1 MRHSVV
7 FAGIVAALLAS
18 PVMAGGVALVDSA
31 QVLAGSDAAKKAAE
45 KYDAATKVQRERMD
59 KLKEEIQ
66 GLQAKYQKD
75 NAIMTP
81 KDKQDLQ
88 KQAEDKAGEF
98 QRLGQAVGEAK
109 QRTEQELQG
118 SLVPKVRAIIEEL
131 RKANK
136 YDLVIE
142 KQGVMAFDPAID
154 LTKKVIEKLNAQ
166 GASAPAAGK

>member
-1 MRHSVV
+1 MRYPVV
-7 FAGIVAALLAS
+7 FAGLVAALLSA
-18 PVMAGGVALVDSA
+18 PALAGSVAIVDSA
-31 QVLAGSDAAKKAAE
+31 AVLSGSDAAKKAAE
-45 KYDAATKVQRERMD
+45 KYEAATKVQRERMD
-59 KLKEEIQ
+59 KLKEELQ
-66 GLQAKYQKD
+66 ALQAKYQKD
-75 NAIMTP
+75 QAIMSP

-142 KQGVMAFDPAID
+142 KQGSVMAFDPAVD
-154 LTKKVIEKLNAQ
+154 LTRKVIDKLNAQ
-166 GASAPAAGK
+166 GAGK